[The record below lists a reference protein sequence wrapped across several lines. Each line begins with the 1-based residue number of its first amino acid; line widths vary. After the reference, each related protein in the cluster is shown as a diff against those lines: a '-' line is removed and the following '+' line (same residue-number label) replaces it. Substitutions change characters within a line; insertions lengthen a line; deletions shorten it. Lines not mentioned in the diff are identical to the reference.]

1 MLWPLPLTNNLQ
13 RVCISLLWKYD
24 YRKVLKLIRAYQDA
38 DNTDS
43 KDTMLEDVKLI
54 ANVIKTAPTSDTK
67 HTFCWA
73 IQGDMKRHYRYIRS
87 AVSWFTLD
95 KMTLNILMSLLIFM
109 FLICLIRSFKI
120 SQIFVIWNLHQVGR
134 LRRSYWRI
142 SSCKKTVPNT
152 KRIFTFL
159 V

>member
-67 HTFCWA
+67 HFAQLYNTR
-73 IQGDMKRHYRYIRS
+73 RHEKALQIH
-87 AVSWFTLD
+87 
-95 KMTLNILMSLLIFM
+95 
-109 FLICLIRSFKI
+109 KI
-120 SQIFVIWNLHQVGR
+120 SSIMVHTG
-134 LRRSYWRI
+134 
-142 SSCKKTVPNT
+142 
-152 KRIFTFL
+152 
-159 V
+159 

>member
-67 HTFCWA
+67 RFAEQYKET
-73 IQGDMKRHYRYIRS
+73 
-87 AVSWFTLD
+87 
-95 KMTLNILMSLLIFM
+95 
-109 FLICLIRSFKI
+109 
-120 SQIFVIWNLHQVGR
+120 
-134 LRRSYWRI
+134 
-142 SSCKKTVPNT
+142 
-152 KRIFTFL
+152 
-159 V
+159 